1 MEGYKYY
8 FGYRYIG
15 QFDYG
20 FIPLDY
26 EYFDYAYFDRYEDAE
41 RALNEAKENPNMQL
55 TEIMKAN
62 F

>member
-1 MEGYKYY
+1 MKGYKYY

-20 FIPLDY
+20 FIPW
-26 EYFDYAYFDRYEDAE
+26 EYVYFDRYEDAE
-41 RALNEAKENPNMQL
+41 CALNEAKENPNMQL

>member
-1 MEGYKYY
+1 MSGFKYY

-20 FIPLDY
+20 YIPWEY
-26 EYFDYAYFDRYEDAE
+26 EYFDKYEDAE
-41 RALNEAKENPNMQL
+41 YALNEAKENPNMQL
-55 TEIMKAN
+55 TEIMSAV

>member
-1 MEGYKYY
+1 MSGFKYY

-20 FIPLDY
+20 YIPW
-26 EYFDYAYFDRYEDAE
+26 EYAYFDRYEDAE
-41 RALNEAKENPNMQL
+41 YALNEAKQNSNMQL
-55 TEIMKAN
+55 TEIMSAV